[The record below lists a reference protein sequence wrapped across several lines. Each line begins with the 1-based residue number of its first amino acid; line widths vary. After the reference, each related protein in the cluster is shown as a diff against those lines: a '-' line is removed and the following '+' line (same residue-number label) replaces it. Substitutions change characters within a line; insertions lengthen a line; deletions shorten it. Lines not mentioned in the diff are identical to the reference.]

1 MGDSKPAVPDTF
13 VVAASLAERR
23 FGWLR
28 PLWWHMTCLTE
39 LRTLK
44 ILACGQ
50 FPGGTAVRTHR
61 DLRQF
66 TQIHF

>member
-1 MGDSKPAVPDTF
+1 MPC
-13 VVAASLAERR
+13 LA
-23 FGWLR
+23 
-28 PLWWHMTCLTE
+28 E

-44 ILACGQ
+44 ILARAQ

-66 TQIHF
+66 TQIHL